1 MLLPL
6 RWLFLLQSSGLVV
19 MQHVRSSRT
28 RDWTLSPALAGR
40 FLFTVPLRKSR
51 RFLLNTAISYDK
63 RWDGGD
69 KILCRDWTK
78 TINGAQ
84 ALSLINTRTLYTHP
98 HACTHTPYSKPSDV
112 GEQNITG
119 KTLLGSP
126 LQRRVGRTNNS
137 FGGIVCRGHAQYPTF
152 LQTLL
157 FCSRILR
164 SGVCSCQV
172 SSV

>member
-1 MLLPL
+1 MRLPL

-119 KTLLGSP
+119 IIKYPQLSNRQTWNDFFSP
-126 LQRRVGRTNNS
+126 NNWYY
-137 FGGIVCRGHAQYPTF
+137 ICF
-152 LQTLL
+152 LNSQHLVNWL
-157 FCSRILR
+157 HERKQ
-164 SGVCSCQV
+164 SGQKHKYLKLIS
-172 SSV
+172 